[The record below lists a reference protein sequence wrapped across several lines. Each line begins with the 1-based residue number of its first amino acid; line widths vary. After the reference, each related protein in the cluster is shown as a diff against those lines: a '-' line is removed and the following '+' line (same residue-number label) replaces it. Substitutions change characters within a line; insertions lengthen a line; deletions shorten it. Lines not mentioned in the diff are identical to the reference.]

1 MPEMVGVSQYEDFA
15 GDVIGLAGVLA
26 ADVLDRDP
34 RVGRP
39 ICELT
44 VGDGYQ
50 RVPPRVLRA
59 IAKHDLG
66 VYDVTQRTGGY
77 YRVVVV

>member
-1 MPEMVGVSQYEDFA
+1 MVDKSQYEDFA
-15 GDVIGLAGVLA
+15 GDAIGLAGVLA

-34 RVGRP
+34 RVERP

-44 VGDGYQ
+44 VGGGYQ

-66 VYDVTQRTGGY
+66 VYDVTRRTGGY

>member
-1 MPEMVGVSQYEDFA
+1 MPEMAQPATYEDFA
-15 GDVIGLAGVLA
+15 ADVVALPGVQA

-34 RVGRP
+34 RVERP
-39 ICELT
+39 ICEVT
-44 VGDGYQ
+44 IGPRYA

-66 VYDVTQRTGGY
+66 VYDVTQQTGGY